1 MFGVLLESRARRHRR
16 AGGAALS
23 FAAHLAIVSAATAAT
38 VAGPVR
44 VEPMKPHLVPVTAP
58 PPNKPEPQPRRVV
71 RGEPRIDPRAIS
83 NINIRVI
90 EVPIAVPVDLP
101 PIDLRGSVSADSI
114 VIGSGSGSK
123 TSLCKLA
130 CLQLDEESGS
140 NEWRGNEALMHLLAA
155 PKPRYPESL
164 RVAGISGDVL
174 VRFTVDT
181 LGRVDPAS
189 VQILKST
196 HDQFTRSV
204 RDALS
209 TLRFRPAEAGGKR
222 VPALAEMPFE
232 FKVNR

>member
-1 MFGVLLESRARRHRR
+1 MFRVLLESRARRTRR
-16 AGGAALS
+16 AGGTALS
-23 FAAHLAIVSAATAAT
+23 FAAHLAIVGAAAAAT
-38 VAGPVR
+38 VVEPTLD
-44 VEPMKPHLVPVTAP
+44 EPMKSRVITVVPPAA
-58 PPNKPEPQPRRVV
+58 KSEPRPARVV
-71 RGEPRIDPRAIS
+71 RGEPGIDREAINRID
-83 NINIRVI
+83 IRVI
-90 EVPIAVPVDLP
+90 EMPTVIPVDLP
-101 PIDLRGSVSADSI
+101 PIVPGGISADSI
-114 VIGSGSGSK
+114 VIGSGSGSA

-130 CLQLDEESGS
+130 CLQLVDEPGS
-140 NEWRGNEALMHLLAA
+140 NQWRGSEALMHLLSA

-189 VQILKST
+189 VQIVRST

-232 FKVNR
+232 FKVER